1 MTLHAAQVDDYSRD
15 GVLHPLPALD
25 GGEVARFRR
34 GAETLVDWFEGEKAA
49 MFGQAHLFHRWAYDL
64 ALHPQILDSV
74 AGIVGDDILV
84 HSTSLFFKRPMTA
97 GFVSWHQDGYY
108 WNLDEPRLVS
118 AWIALT
124 DSAPDNGCLRV
135 VPGSHAR
142 RMEHRSAPMRA
153 DDLLASGLEIAVAVD
168 EREARDIVLSP
179 GEMSLHH
186 VLIVHGSRA
195 NASPRPRI
203 GFAIR
208 YVAPA
213 VRQERDHHEVLLARG
228 SDRHGHYRVIEGP
241 PSEDGDP
248 FVRQAAYNRERVM
261 RQLNALSR

>member
-1 MTLHAAQVDDYSRD
+1 
-15 GVLHPLPALD
+15 
-25 GGEVARFRR
+25 
-34 GAETLVDWFEGEKAA
+34 
-49 MFGQAHLFHRWAYDL
+49 
-64 ALHPQILDSV
+64 
-74 AGIVGDDILV
+74 
-84 HSTSLFFKRPMTA
+84 
-97 GFVSWHQDGYY
+97 
-108 WNLDEPRLVS
+108 
-118 AWIALT
+118 
-124 DSAPDNGCLRV
+124 
-135 VPGSHAR
+135 
-142 RMEHRSAPMRA
+142 
-153 DDLLASGLEIAVAVD
+153 LEIAVAVD

-248 FVRQAAYNRERVM
+248 FVRQAAYNRDRVM
-261 RQLNALSR
+261 RQLKALSR